1 MANADGSFRTINDIS
16 NLIYNQALITAMGL
30 DENGKKHRHYVDI
43 FISSQNR
50 CVEVK
55 STWTAEKKKD
65 NIFLK
70 QTTAKELGYN
80 YEIWVYNSK
89 GIRVEKYE

>member
-1 MANADGSFRTINDIS
+1 LDELFNNGILEENI
-16 NLIYNQALITAMGL
+16 ITGCKNVPEIWYD

-50 CVEVK
+50 CIEIK

-65 NIFLK
+65 CIFLK
-70 QTTAKELGYN
+70 LEYAKKQGYN
-80 YEIWVYNSK
+80 YEIWVYNGK
-89 GIRVEKYE
+89 GEKVECYK